1 MSKTEVPNMTSA
13 GNGLTDERYEAVKQ
27 DVKNLKTDASA
38 LANDSAALAGNMHS
52 KATDTLNSSLRR
64 IEDTLSEI
72 WNSVSKTSTDSYQAV
87 ERNVEERPFTSI
99 FAAFA
104 AGCAVGWLLL
114 DRKR

>member
-1 MSKTEVPNMTSA
+1 MSNA
-13 GNGLTDERYEAVKQ
+13 GNGFTDNRYEAVKQ
-27 DVKNLKTDASA
+27 DVKNLKSDTAA

-52 KATDTLNSSLRR
+52 KASDAVNNSLHR
-64 IEDTLSEI
+64 IEETLSDI
-72 WNSVSKTSTDSYQAV
+72 WNTVSRTSTESYQAV

-99 FAAFA
+99 AAAFA